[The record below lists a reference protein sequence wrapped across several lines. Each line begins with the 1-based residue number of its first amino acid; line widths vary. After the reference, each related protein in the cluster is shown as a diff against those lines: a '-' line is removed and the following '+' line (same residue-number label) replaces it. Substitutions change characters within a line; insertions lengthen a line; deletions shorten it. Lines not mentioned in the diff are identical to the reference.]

1 MATTMHMAKL
11 ELVAAGTAGSMRVAV
26 LDAPGKMSMA
36 HALAPLPGEH
46 EIRVKIKY
54 VGICGSDLEAF
65 RGTRQPEFMSTPA
78 RLGHEVAGTIDMVGR
93 CVVGLQVGDKVTCR
107 YVWGAFAEYIVC
119 KPFNVKVL
127 PPHFPMLEI
136 SLIEILPGVIHA
148 AELAR
153 ITPHSRVLITGQG
166 VSGLVLTQIF
176 KLYSPAALV
185 CTDLKDRNLE
195 LAKTYGASHVY
206 KIPSEHAAT
215 METVGRDFPQGFDVV
230 VPCLL
235 EGDGMKDALDCV
247 ALGGRIVMYGC
258 IGTCR
263 EFDFFKMHRRR
274 AEIYS
279 TEPRRDIDMR
289 RYFEEGV
296 KMVLDGIVN
305 TSEMVTNVMPLERV
319 GEAFDLRNDKSQGQA
334 AIHVL
339 IDCEAG
345 ATDESTAS
353 VTSRHIASL
362 TGAAHAGAGAA
373 AAASAAVAGGATAH
387 AGHGH

>member
-1 MATTMHMAKL
+1 
-11 ELVAAGTAGSMRVAV
+11 
-26 LDAPGKMSMA
+26 
-36 HALAPLPGEH
+36 
-46 EIRVKIKY
+46 
-54 VGICGSDLEAF
+54 
-65 RGTRQPEFMSTPA
+65 
-78 RLGHEVAGTIDMVGR
+78 
-93 CVVGLQVGDKVTCR
+93 
-107 YVWGAFAEYIVC
+107 
-119 KPFNVKVL
+119 
-127 PPHFPMLEI
+127 
-136 SLIEILPGVIHA
+136 
-148 AELAR
+148 
-153 ITPHSRVLITGQG
+153 
-166 VSGLVLTQIF
+166 VLTQIF

-345 ATDESTAS
+345 ATDASTAA
-353 VTSRHIASL
+353 VTANHIASL

-373 AAASAAVAGGATAH
+373 AAASAAVAGGAAAH
-387 AGHGH
+387 AGHSH